1 MCSVF
6 RVSLFREMGRVP
18 AVIRRFG
25 DAERLQETVREVQRR
40 LYREAA

>member
-18 AVIRRFG
+18 AVIQRFSG
-25 DAERLQETVREVQRR
+25 AERLQGTMREMQRR
-40 LYREAA
+40 LYAT